1 MKKTNKSV
9 IVAFAVNKGGTGKTT
24 TVINTSAGLAQL
36 GYKVLV
42 IDIDQQAN
50 LTNTFLGEPLRKS
63 LYDSIMDESVPLPI
77 VEVRDNVSIVPAS
90 AEMYGIS
97 EQMILRS
104 QKTQSDYRQT
114 LSKLLNAIR
123 DEYDFVLI
131 DCPPSDNAMMV
142 NALYAADT
150 VVIVV
155 KPEAFAMAGCHQMCD
170 IIRAVRRHKPL
181 TLTGVVFCD
190 VDMYSPA
197 HLSVIRTIRDQ
208 GPNHVFDTL
217 IRHSRHLYNAA
228 SGHKDI
234 FSHAAL
240 SNGGQD
246 YLAFCHEFLKKIKK

>member
-24 TVINTSAGLAQL
+24 TVINLSAGLARL
-36 GYKVLV
+36 GYRVLG

-50 LTNTFLGEPLRKS
+50 LTNTFLAEPPQKS
-63 LYDSIMDESVPLPI
+63 LYCSIIDESVPLPI
-77 VEVRDNVSIVPAS
+77 VEVRDNLSIVPAS

-97 EQMILRS
+97 EQMILQS
-104 QKTQSDYRQT
+104 HSTKSDYRQT
-114 LSKLLNAIR
+114 LARLLKPIS

-155 KPEAFAMAGCHQMCD
+155 KPEAFALSGCHQMCE
-170 IIRAVRRHKPL
+170 IIRAVRRHHPL
-181 TLTGVVFCD
+181 TLAGVVFCD

-197 HLSVIRTIRDQ
+197 HLSVISKIREQ
-208 GPNHVFDTL
+208 GPDHVFATL
-217 IRHSRHLYNAA
+217 IRHSRHLYNASSA
-228 SGHKDI
+228 HKDI
-234 FSHAAL
+234 FTHAAL

-246 YLAFCHEFLKKIKK
+246 YLAFCHEFLRKIKK